1 MREKGEGEMKGFR
14 CVLMRGGTSKGVF
27 FHENELPQDPDERK
41 KVILRVLGSP
51 DKRQIDGLG
60 GADLLT
66 SKVVIIGPPSR
77 NDAQVDYIFGQVGIT
92 EPTIDFGTLC
102 GNLSSAVGPFA
113 IDEGLVRA
121 TEPFTRVKIFCPMV
135 NRYLA
140 TEVETKNGK
149 TKYDGDFKI
158 DGVPGTG
165 SRIRLD
171 FSDTAG
177 LLTGKILP
185 TGKPKDT
192 FHVEGFGEIEAS
204 VVDASFV
211 VAFINARDLG
221 LSGSESPQE
230 LDSNRPLIK
239 TMENIRLAIADKCNL
254 GTKSPLLPML
264 ALVQK
269 PIPWKSFVTG
279 QTMSAEDADILSK
292 IYGAG
297 MMHKAYPG
305 TGCIA
310 TGVASRIK
318 GTLVN
323 ELLSEEQEQREQF
336 VIGHFSGLMPME
348 VKGREIEGE
357 FKLEKAIAYRT
368 ARRILEGNVYI

>member
-1 MREKGEGEMKGFR
+1 MKGFR
-14 CVLMRGGTSKGVF
+14 CVIMRGGTSKGVF
-27 FHENELPQDPDERK
+27 FHENELPKDPEERK

-77 NDAQVDYIFGQVGIT
+77 EDAQVDYIFGQVGIT

-102 GNLSSAVGPFA
+102 GNLSAAVGPFA

-121 TEPFTRVKIFCPMV
+121 SEPVTRVRIFCPMV
-135 NRYLA
+135 NRYLNA
-140 TEVETKNGK
+140 EVEAKNGK
-149 TKYDGDFKI
+149 AKYDGDFKI
-158 DGVPGTG
+158 DGVPGKG
-165 SRIRLD
+165 SPIPLD

-177 LLTGKILP
+177 LLTGNILP
-185 TGKPKDT
+185 TGNPKDV

-204 VVDASFV
+204 VLDASTV

-221 LSGSESPQE
+221 LNGSESPQD
-230 LDSNRPLIK
+230 LDSNRSLIK
-239 TMENIRLAIADKCNL
+239 TMENIRLAVAEKCNL
-254 GTKSPLLPML
+254 GTKSALMPML
-264 ALVQK
+264 AIVQK

-279 QTMSAEDADILSK
+279 ETIRAEEADILSK

-305 TGCIA
+305 TGCVA
-310 TGVASRIK
+310 TGAASRIK

-323 ELLSEEQEQREQF
+323 ELLSEEQKGRERF
-336 VIGHFSGLMPME
+336 VIGHFSGLMPTE

-357 FKLEKAIAYRT
+357 FKLEKAAYYRT
-368 ARRILEGNVYI
+368 ARRILEGHVYI